1 MQLTRLNIFGHLN
14 VLFVKWKKFLMPIS
28 LYLNLVML
36 VTPVSSRSQLSKRIS
51 SQEVLKKCLPF
62 LEDVFFQNFK
72 KTLFE
77 F

>member
-1 MQLTRLNIFGHLN
+1 
-14 VLFVKWKKFLMPIS
+14 
-28 LYLNLVML
+28 ML

-62 LEDVFFQNFK
+62 LEDVFYQNFK